1 ICPGVAPMAC
11 PPVRTSLAVAACRG
25 PPLLAAV
32 SVAVTRPAWDGANRT
47 VIRHARPGR
56 RRAARQVSR
65 VMLKAAGP
73 DSRTRSLPVA
83 FRPEL
88 VKVNVFTADCPGL
101 TGPKSYGDGLNTS
114 TGPVGRAAA
123 AAVPAP
129 GSTAAPASASVP
141 ATATAVRRHAV
152 NALRHLPDPPQYDTP
167 SPPAHRWFALHP
179 AVSYESARRHFCP

>member
-1 ICPGVAPMAC
+1 M
-11 PPVRTSLAVAACRG
+11 
-25 PPLLAAV
+25 LAAV
-32 SVAVTRPAWDGANRT
+32 SVAVTRPASDGANRT

-56 RRAARQVSR
+56 SRAARQVSR
-65 VMLKAAGP
+65 VMLKVAGP

-88 VKVNVFTADCPGL
+88 VKVNVFTADCPGP

-141 ATATAVRRHAV
+141 ATASARRRAV
-152 NALRHLPDPPQYDTP
+152 NALRRLPGPPQYDMP
-167 SPPAHRWFALHP
+167 SPPANR
-179 AVSYESARRHFCP
+179 